1 MSNIKY
7 TDWDPN
13 TDYIRIIKIIHDSEN
28 KKEKII
34 NEQEKLYLKL
44 LNNKNNYKILNKL
57 EAKKK
62 YNYIDNDTFGML
74 YKNLPKLESFY
85 NIKKC
90 FWCNCSKGKLISV
103 LSYLENNEYF
113 IVYSHTYQCY

>member
-113 IVYSHTYQCY
+113 VVYSHTYQCY